1 MSAAARWRVQTVRVA
16 GIHYHAGM
24 KLTGGAW
31 RRCLLCWWLVVLAC
45 VAWPAA
51 ARAETQVGLTAEA
64 VVSAGGAPTSSQVAL
79 PYHWDRH
86 QPGQAGVAS
95 FTLSFDFSAPP
106 QGQYGLYMHRVGNA
120 YEIWVNG
127 WLLDHHGSLA
137 DFNGSDSGQVP
148 RYIALPPGLLRSSNQ
163 VVVQIRADV
172 GRRAGLAP
180 LHIGPAAEVAP
191 LYHRAHGWRYTG
203 SVVVVCVSLLV
214 GLVALVLWATQHE
227 IGDGT
232 GPARRDAIYLWAAVA
247 ELTWTLR
254 VGDVLIDSPPW
265 PWPWWG
271 LVPVLALAVWAVAMG
286 AFCFQVAGWSPHPLA
301 RGFVR
306 WLWVMAVLSLPAATS
321 ALVYGHPQALTL
333 WYGGLGAGFACMG
346 GFFVYRALLPKA
358 RFPHRLVAVA
368 VLVNV
373 LVGLRDF
380 YVFRINPV
388 HGENTY
394 MRYSSLLF
402 GVVLAVIVLYR
413 FKQANDRA
421 RGLMG
426 ELSARVAAREQE
438 LLASYRRLAD
448 LAREQATVA
457 ERSRILR
464 DMHDG
469 VGSHITSAVRQLQSG
484 RADPAELAHTLQDA
498 LDQLKLSIDAMHLVP
513 GDVGAL
519 LANLRYRLEPRF
531 AAMDVALSWEVEPLP
546 ELGRLQA
553 ADMRQLQYMLFEALS
568 NVLQHAHAHRLWVQA
583 QPQGDGVVV
592 RIVDD
597 GCGFDVAAVRSKG
610 IAAMRERAQAMGAVL
625 NLRSQPGHTV
635 VEILLA

>member
-1 MSAAARWRVQTVRVA
+1 M
-16 GIHYHAGM
+16 
-24 KLTGGAW
+24 
-31 RRCLLCWWLVVLAC
+31 AC
-45 VAWPAA
+45 ATWPWS
-51 ARAETQVGLTAEA
+51 ARAETQVGRSAEVEVNA
-64 VVSAGGAPTSSQVAL
+64 SGVSAQLPL
-79 PYHWDRH
+79 PYHWDKH
-86 QPGQAGVAS
+86 QPGRAGVAS
-95 FTLSFDFSAPP
+95 FHLRFEFSKPP
-106 QGQYGLYMHRVGNA
+106 QGQYGLYLHRVGNA

-127 WLLDHHGSLA
+127 WLLDHQGSLT

-148 RYIALPPGLLRSSNQ
+148 RFISLPPGLLGVSNH
-163 VVVQIRADV
+163 VVVHIRADV

-180 LHIGPAAEVAP
+180 LHIGPMAEVVP
-191 LYHRAHGWRYTG
+191 RYQRAYGWRYTG
-203 SVVVVCVSLLV
+203 SVVVICVSLLV
-214 GLVALVLWATQHE
+214 GLMALLLWATQHE
-227 IGDGT
+227 VGDGS
-232 GPARRDAIYLWAAVA
+232 GPARRDAIYLSAAVA

-254 VGDVLIDSPPW
+254 VGDVLIDNPPW

-271 LVPVLALAVWAVAMG
+271 LVPVLALAIWSVAMG
-286 AFCFQVAGWSPHPLA
+286 TFCFQVAGWQQHALA
-301 RGFVR
+301 RGVVR
-306 WLWVMAVLSLPAATS
+306 WLRVMAALSLPAAVS
-321 ALVYGHPQALTL
+321 ALVYGHPLALTL
-333 WYGGLGAGFACMG
+333 WYGGLGVGFACMG
-346 GFFVYRALLPKA
+346 AFFIYRALLPEA
-358 RFPHRLVAVA
+358 SFPHRLVAVA
-368 VLVNV
+368 VLINV

-380 YVFRINPV
+380 YVFRIDPV

-438 LLASYRRLAD
+438 LLESYRKLAD
-448 LAREQATVA
+448 LAREQARVA

-484 RADPAELAHTLQDA
+484 RADPAELVHTLQDA

-531 AAMDVALSWEVEPLP
+531 AAMDIALLWEVEPLP
-546 ELGRLQA
+546 ELDRLQA

-568 NVLQHAHAHRLWVQA
+568 NVLQHARAHRLWVQA
-583 QPQGDGVVV
+583 RPQDGGVVL

-597 GCGFDVAAVRSKG
+597 GGGFDVDAVCSKG
-610 IAAMRERAQAMGAVL
+610 IAAMRERAQALGAAL
-625 NLRSQPGHTV
+625 NISSQPGRTV
-635 VEILLA
+635 VEIALA